1 MDQQLLIGLTQPELD
16 ELAKHLSY
24 KQYREGETIIEKGSS
39 AIDIFFLESGQ
50 VVIQDSSDVNREITL
65 AVINAGNS
73 FGEMALLDK
82 QKRSATVKAET
93 NVSCFVML
101 YDILDKVECMAPIR
115 VKILTNLAASLS
127 SRLRAANKEIASFT

>member
-1 MDQQLLIGLTQPELD
+1 
-16 ELAKHLSY
+16 
-24 KQYREGETIIEKGSS
+24 
-39 AIDIFFLESGQ
+39 
-50 VVIQDSSDVNREITL
+50 VNREFTL

-82 QKRSATVKAET
+82 QKRSATVRAET

-101 YDILDKVECMAPIR
+101 YEILDKIESMAPIR

>member
-1 MDQQLLIGLTQPELD
+1 MDQQLLIGLTQPELN

-24 KQYREGETIIEKGSS
+24 KQYSEGETIFEKGSS
-39 AIDIFFLESGQ
+39 AKDIFFLESGQ
-50 VVIQDSSDVNREITL
+50 VVIQDNSDVNREFTL

-101 YDILDKVECMAPIR
+101 YEILDKIESMAPIR

-127 SRLRAANKEIASFT
+127 SRLREANKEIASFT